1 MWFAFYISLGKH
13 KAYRINTPLCLIRRL
28 MACSVSFHTVQITGK
43 YMFYKISCVTLKCLF
58 CVVTSKGKYEG
69 MFLLVQIFTFCVKR
83 VYTFCYNLIRFSFQ
97 WHFLTFT
104 KTSDK
109 RVYQELLLFEKQTTK
124 DKLKSQKRQ
133 INYSQYQW
141 QYFNRWKKIAHTAT
155 LW

>member
-1 MWFAFYISLGKH
+1 
-13 KAYRINTPLCLIRRL
+13 
-28 MACSVSFHTVQITGK
+28 
-43 YMFYKISCVTLKCLF
+43 MFYKISCVTLKCLF

-83 VYTFCYNLIRFSFQ
+83 VYTFCYNLIRFSFP

-109 RVYQELLLFEKQTTK
+109 RVYKELLLFEKQTTK

-141 QYFNRWKKIAHTAT
+141 QYFNRWKYCPYCNVMIMLSNNEVDLLT
-155 LW
+155 LKKNHLSSLF